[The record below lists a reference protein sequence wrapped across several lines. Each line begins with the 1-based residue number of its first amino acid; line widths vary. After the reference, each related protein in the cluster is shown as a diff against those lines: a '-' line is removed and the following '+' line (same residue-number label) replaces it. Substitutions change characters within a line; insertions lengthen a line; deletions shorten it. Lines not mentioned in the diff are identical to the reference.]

1 MDGRKRAIRLDAA
14 FGPTA
19 SQDDV
24 YDSSIKDLVH
34 AVLDGYNS
42 CIFAYGPTGS
52 GKTYTVFGSP
62 EGSAHVGLHE
72 RIMRDLFSTKGGQG
86 GHHMLISMSMVE
98 IYNEYIYDLLA
109 PEKTVSRKSERRSEG
124 AHASCCQDHVS
135 MARLLQAFQAA
146 VATRRT
152 SSTNINSHSSRSHCV
167 VTLRTSLPCP
177 YTATCRHGKLNL
189 IDLAG
194 SENVGRS
201 GAKGSTLREAQ
212 MINKSLSTLVSIV
225 GLTCQSKIHVPYR
238 NSKLTLMLKDSLGG
252 SAKVLMIAHACRC
265 FQSNNREK
273 TSKLNTTVELS
284 FQRSESSAHSEQAH
298 KIIEK

>member
-1 MDGRKRAIRLDAA
+1 
-14 FGPTA
+14 
-19 SQDDV
+19 
-24 YDSSIKDLVH
+24 
-34 AVLDGYNS
+34 
-42 CIFAYGPTGS
+42 
-52 GKTYTVFGSP
+52 
-62 EGSAHVGLHE
+62 
-72 RIMRDLFSTKGGQG
+72 
-86 GHHMLISMSMVE
+86 
-98 IYNEYIYDLLA
+98 
-109 PEKTVSRKSERRSEG
+109 
-124 AHASCCQDHVS
+124 
-135 MARLLQAFQAA
+135 AFQAA

-225 GLTCQSKIHVPYR
+225 GLTCQSKTHVPYR

-252 SAKVLMIAHACRC
+252 SAKVLMIAH
-265 FQSNNREK
+265 
-273 TSKLNTTVELS
+273 LS
-284 FQRSESSAHSEQAH
+284 
-298 KIIEK
+298 